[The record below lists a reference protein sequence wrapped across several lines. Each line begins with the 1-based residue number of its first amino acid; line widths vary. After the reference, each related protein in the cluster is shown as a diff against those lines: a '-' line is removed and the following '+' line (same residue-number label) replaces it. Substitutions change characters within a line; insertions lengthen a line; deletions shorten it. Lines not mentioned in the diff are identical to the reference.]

1 MKQKVDTLY
10 TVDVLASAFAAYR
23 INSGFLKQT
32 RRFSEE
38 DNGTQFSNKEIMLF
52 SISVTPPQDF
62 TVTTPTE
69 EDKQN
74 VAEAIKFLN
83 KEFSLQII
91 AGTVNDFIK
100 ILLELSNSEKCST
113 QNFGVLCLLP
123 KVYFETKERKQQKS
137 EIKKNFSES
146 TYIGAVGDKIAGQ
159 FTIDSIRFVDKFGC
173 HVLNGHI
180 DKNLVSFF
188 KEFGPGKEIPSVGD
202 TLSIKAKVKKHGNN
216 FVTKIPETLVN
227 YVRFV

>member
-1 MKQKVDTLY
+1 MKQQNNTLY

-23 INSGFLKQT
+23 INSGFIKQT
-32 RRFSEE
+32 RRFSEA
-38 DNGTQFSNKEIMLF
+38 DNSTQFSNKEIMSF
-52 SISVTPPQDF
+52 NISNPPEDF
-62 TVTTPTE
+62 VVTTPTQ

-74 VAEAIKFLN
+74 VVEAIKFLN

-100 ILLELSNSEKCST
+100 NLLELSNSETCST
-113 QNFGVLCLLP
+113 NNFGVLCLLP
-123 KVYFETKERKQQKS
+123 KVYYETKERKQQKS

-146 TYIGAVGDKIAGQ
+146 TYIAAVGDKIQGQ
-159 FTIDSIRFVDKFGC
+159 FVIDSIRFVDKFGC

-188 KEFGPGKEIPSVGD
+188 KEFGAGKEIPKVGD